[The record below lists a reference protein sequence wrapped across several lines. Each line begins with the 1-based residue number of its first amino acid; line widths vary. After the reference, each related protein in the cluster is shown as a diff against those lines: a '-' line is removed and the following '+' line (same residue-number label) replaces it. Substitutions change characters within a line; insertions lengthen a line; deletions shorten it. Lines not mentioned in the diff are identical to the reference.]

1 MLDRLI
7 DLAVHRRTATL
18 LFTLA
23 LFAGGLYTYFNLP
36 IEAYPDVTNLQV
48 NIITLFPGQASEEVE
63 RQVTI
68 PLERGLSALPKA
80 IDLRSVS
87 VFGLSYIIVT
97 FDDEVDMYFARQVV
111 TERLRQVDLPD
122 GVVSVLGPQITPL
135 GEVYQF
141 TVDGGG
147 KSPTELRTLLDW
159 TIVPFLK
166 QVPGVADIV
175 AQGGFRKEIHIL
187 VGPDR
192 LKAHGITLT
201 TVYEAL
207 SRSNANIGAGHIR
220 HGQEQYIV
228 RGLGL
233 LRSPDDIKEIVLT
246 AEKGTPVRI
255 IIPASLLTAFA
266 GLYLIK
272 VPANLISMGAIDFG
286 IIVDGAVILIENIYR
301 RLGERRPDPHRVPIV
316 IAQAAK
322 EVAVPTLFS
331 LIIIMAALIPIY
343 AFQRVEGRIF
353 KPMAYTYAFALTGA
367 LLFSFTAVLAM
378 AALLIKRAPHGELE
392 SWFMVAARRV
402 IEPLVAHALRLR
414 KVVLIGLVALLL
426 ASGFLLTRLGT
437 EFLPVLNEGD
447 LHVYVEMP
455 NSIALPEGQIG

>member
-147 KSPTELRTLLDW
+147 NHPRNSARSW
-159 TIVPFLK
+159 T
-166 QVPGVADIV
+166 G
-175 AQGGFRKEIHIL
+175 RS
-187 VGPDR
+187 
-192 LKAHGITLT
+192 
-201 TVYEAL
+201 
-207 SRSNANIGAGHIR
+207 SRSSSRFPASPISSHRAGSGKKSTSWWAPTGSR
-220 HGQEQYIV
+220 
-228 RGLGL
+228 RTAS
-233 LRSPDDIKEIVLT
+233 RSPPCT
-246 AEKGTPVRI
+246 RP
-255 IIPASLLTAFA
+255 SL
-266 GLYLIK
+266 G
-272 VPANLISMGAIDFG
+272 
-286 IIVDGAVILIENIYR
+286 
-301 RLGERRPDPHRVPIV
+301 
-316 IAQAAK
+316 
-322 EVAVPTLFS
+322 
-331 LIIIMAALIPIY
+331 
-343 AFQRVEGRIF
+343 
-353 KPMAYTYAFALTGA
+353 
-367 LLFSFTAVLAM
+367 
-378 AALLIKRAPHGELE
+378 
-392 SWFMVAARRV
+392 
-402 IEPLVAHALRLR
+402 
-414 KVVLIGLVALLL
+414 
-426 ASGFLLTRLGT
+426 
-437 EFLPVLNEGD
+437 
-447 LHVYVEMP
+447 
-455 NSIALPEGQIG
+455 

>member
-192 LKAHGITLT
+192 LNAHGTTLT

-207 SRSNANIGAGHIR
+207 SRANANIGAGDIR
-220 HGQEQYIV
+220 HRQEQYIV
-228 RGLGL
+228 RGLWL
-233 LRSPDDIKEIVLT
+233 LRSRADLKVVGLTTAKRPPGRRGRLALPAFVARVRGGRHHHPRLPADGLRGTLSHQGPGQPDLDGRDRFRNHRGRRRDPDRKHL
-246 AEKGTPVRI
+246 P
-255 IIPASLLTAFA
+255 PAGGA
-266 GLYLIK
+266 
-272 VPANLISMGAIDFG
+272 PA
-286 IIVDGAVILIENIYR
+286 
-301 RLGERRPDPHRVPIV
+301 RPAPGPDRDRPGR
-316 IAQAAK
+316 
-322 EVAVPTLFS
+322 
-331 LIIIMAALIPIY
+331 
-343 AFQRVEGRIF
+343 QRSG
-353 KPMAYTYAFALTGA
+353 G
-367 LLFSFTAVLAM
+367 
-378 AALLIKRAPHGELE
+378 
-392 SWFMVAARRV
+392 
-402 IEPLVAHALRLR
+402 AHALLPDHHHGGAHSD
-414 KVVLIGLVALLL
+414 LCIPAGGGPDLQTDGLHLWIRADRR
-426 ASGFLLTRLGT
+426 A
-437 EFLPVLNEGD
+437 PVLVHGS
-447 LHVYVEMP
+447 P
-455 NSIALPEGQIG
+455 C